1 MGLEREAVR
10 KIINKTLKDLVLENK
25 RELLSNAE
33 ELEKIELRLEER
45 HLRNY

>member
-1 MGLEREAVR
+1 LEREAVR